1 MLILKN
7 GKLIRKKDNK
17 LNKSNNESSTNKL
30 NSIISK
36 AKSSKYDFWNFIYD
50 VWNKIN
56 DKNTVDETHDDEV
69 VQTQKTVIEPA
80 ISATKVALRGQRQ
93 LSGK

>member
-17 LNKSNNESSTNKL
+17 LNESNNESSTNKL

-80 ISATKVALRGQRQ
+80 ISATEVALRSQRQ